1 MNVDHGSR
9 VYLYFAALVAATSG
23 FLFGFDIAVING
35 ALLFLR
41 DQLHL
46 SEIQTET
53 AASALLFG
61 CILGASIGGWLS
73 DRFGRRRVLMLSAA
87 LFALSAFGAASARSL
102 VEFSGGRF
110 IGGIAIGAASVLAPL
125 YIAEISPARNRGRLV
140 ALNQMAIV
148 TGILVAYLA
157 NWLLSFGGASS
168 WRWMFATAAIPAA
181 AFFVG
186 LLFVPESPRW
196 LVEKDRSQ
204 DALEVLAR
212 VSGRAA
218 ALTEL
223 RQIEETVAGESGSLV
238 ELFQPGLRRALGIA
252 VSLAILQ
259 QVTGIN
265 TVLFYGSV
273 IFKEHVGTGS
283 DTSAIFANVLVG
295 LVNVLATIVALSMID
310 KLGRR
315 PLLMFSSGAMAVGQ
329 LALGL
334 AFLSPHPPAALVLG
348 IMLVCAASFAVGLGP
363 GVWVVLSEIFPT
375 RIRGRAMAIAT
386 VSLWCAC
393 TLLTMTF
400 LSLTRALSATGAFAI
415 YSSMCVVTF
424 LLVWRI
430 VPETKGRSLEDIE
443 RFWLPEAIDKLRGS
457 RRARS

>member
-1 MNVDHGSR
+1 M
-9 VYLYFAALVAATSG
+9 
-23 FLFGFDIAVING
+23 
-35 ALLFLR
+35 
-41 DQLHL
+41 
-46 SEIQTET
+46 
-53 AASALLFG
+53 
-61 CILGASIGGWLS
+61 
-73 DRFGRRRVLMLSAA
+73 
-87 LFALSAFGAASARSL
+87 
-102 VEFSGGRF
+102 SGG
-110 IGGIAIGAASVLAPL
+110 
-125 YIAEISPARNRGRLV
+125 
-140 ALNQMAIV
+140 V
-148 TGILVAYLA
+148 TGKAGDDLPMLI
-157 NWLLSFGGASS
+157 
-168 WRWMFATAAIPAA
+168 
-181 AFFVG
+181 G

-212 VSGRAA
+212 VNGRSA

-223 RQIEETVAGESGSLV
+223 RQIEEAVAGESGTLA
-238 ELFQPGLRRALGIA
+238 ELFQPGLRRALAIA

-273 IFKEHVGTGS
+273 IFKEHVGAGS

-295 LVNVLATIVALSMID
+295 LVNVLATIVALGVID

-415 YSSMCVVTF
+415 YSGMCVVTF
-424 LLVWRI
+424 LIVWRI
-430 VPETKGRSLEDIE
+430 VPETKGRSLEEIE
-443 RFWLPEAIDKLRGS
+443 RSWLPAGEPAAS
-457 RRARS
+457 RAQRRP